1 MPEIGYLFRKDC
13 RHKGYAAE
21 AASACRE
28 YAFNVPGFNEIYSII
43 RDNNIPSQNVAKRN
57 GMTPAGTFVKHYYG
71 MDMPHILY
79 KAERKLNYAYKQTK
93 SLFKRNC
100 R

>member
-1 MPEIGYLFRKDC
+1 MYDRSVRHYDAVSSRGACQRGNGARKDC

-79 KAERKLNYAYKQTK
+79 KAERK
-93 SLFKRNC
+93 
-100 R
+100 